1 MATAPSTPA
10 AAGTIYFYFFRV
22 SLTLIFL
29 LSLSGA
35 QQEVPATKRIDPQLI
50 EEYCK
55 NFTVG
60 NQGSQEFYSPMYP
73 REYPQDITCFRTIT
87 ADIGYFV
94 RIDFRDVFR
103 IEPPSTVGKCEYDY
117 LEIRDGDQGYS
128 PLIGKTQ
135 KCLTVLNLISRNV
148 EMFLFSTFRALRI
161 WKFLLNR
168 NT

>member
-1 MATAPSTPA
+1 MSSSRMATTAA
-10 AAGTIYFYFFRV
+10 AAGGLVYFNFFRL
-22 SLTLIFL
+22 SMTLLFL

-35 QQEVPATKRIDPQLI
+35 QQEVPATRRVDPQLI

-55 NFTVG
+55 NFTIG

-73 REYPQDITCFRTIT
+73 KEYPQDITCFRTIT

-128 PLIGKTQ
+128 PLIGK
-135 KCLTVLNLISRNV
+135 KKNPSNR
-148 EMFLFSTFRALRI
+148 LRI
-161 WKFLLNR
+161 LSLTHYNQYLQSPRYPFIK
-168 NT
+168 